1 MFLVRF
7 EEFEKSS
14 HVSNLTST
22 ISLQS
27 HVVRCCCTCSPR
39 LFSTPFL
46 PDNAPSTDATGK
58 PHRLNCS
65 WWCNFIS
72 IISQHKRAI
81 QLSDSF
87 CTDCKKNNGYNY
99 KVRRIHGHLLCHLH
113 QAKQSCL
120 HSASKKLL
128 AKRLQWDNWI
138 VNSKC
143 QDFESS
149 YDIRDTLN
157 YDMFNHSKTYV
168 ASFLASHCS
177 NKSNQPKPLQPTQT
191 NRSAM
196 APRPAPK
203 CKVFGGLCA

>member
-1 MFLVRF
+1 MLL
-7 EEFEKSS
+7 
-14 HVSNLTST
+14 H
-22 ISLQS
+22 
-27 HVVRCCCTCSPR
+27 
-39 LFSTPFL
+39 LFSQIVFHPVFARQCAI
-46 PDNAPSTDATGK
+46 NRCYWQAPSTQLLLA
-58 PHRLNCS
+58 
-65 WWCNFIS
+65 CNFIS

-87 CTDCKKNNGYNY
+87 CTDCKKTT
-99 KVRRIHGHLLCHLH
+99 VTITRLEESMVI
-113 QAKQSCL
+113 SCAICIKRSRAVFIQL
-120 HSASKKLL
+120 QKATIQKASMGQL
-128 AKRLQWDNWI
+128 D
-138 VNSKC
+138 SKC

-168 ASFLASHCS
+168 ASFLASHFS
-177 NKSNQPKPLQPTQT
+177 NPSNQPKPLQPTQT

>member
-72 IISQHKRAI
+72 IISQHKRAV

-87 CTDCKKNNGYNY
+87 CTDCKKTT
-99 KVRRIHGHLLCHLH
+99 VTRLEESMVI
-113 QAKQSCL
+113 SCAIYCIKRSRAVFIQL
-120 HSASKKLL
+120 QKATIQKASMGQL
-128 AKRLQWDNWI
+128 D
-138 VNSKC
+138 SKC

-149 YDIRDTLN
+149 YDIRDGLN

-168 ASFLASHCS
+168 AS
-177 NKSNQPKPLQPTQT
+177 
-191 NRSAM
+191 
-196 APRPAPK
+196 
-203 CKVFGGLCA
+203 